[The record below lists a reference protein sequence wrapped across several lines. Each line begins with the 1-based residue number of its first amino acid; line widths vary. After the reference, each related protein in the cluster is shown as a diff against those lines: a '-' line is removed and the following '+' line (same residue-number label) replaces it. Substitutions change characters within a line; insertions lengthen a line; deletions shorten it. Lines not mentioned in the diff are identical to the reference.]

1 MVLPLFLFCFLN
13 LFSILNIYSLQTT
26 LMAALRETG
35 QDLCVYGYAYERMVQ
50 EEDDEGLEAFA
61 ENIAFSY
68 SYVKYKVENYCGKE
82 YLEQSPLSYGKG
94 LFTLIPP
101 YCNKE
106 ILWIWLYLTGFRHL

>member
-68 SYVKYKVENYCGKE
+68 SYVKYGSGCILPGFATYRPGWVPAEMVLQPVLRE
-82 YLEQSPLSYGKG
+82 SLDG
-94 LFTLIPP
+94 L
-101 YCNKE
+101 
-106 ILWIWLYLTGFRHL
+106 